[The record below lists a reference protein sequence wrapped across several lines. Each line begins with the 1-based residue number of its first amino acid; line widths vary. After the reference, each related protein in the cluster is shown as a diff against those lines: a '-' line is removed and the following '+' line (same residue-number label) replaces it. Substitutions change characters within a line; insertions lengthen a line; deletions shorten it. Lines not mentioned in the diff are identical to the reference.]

1 MWLRKINEAVFLVS
15 FKKADLKE
23 FLSLWIKLANKW
35 WHSPIPKHY
44 WLHIKCHRYQVH
56 ESREGQNS
64 FKSSEG
70 LYCCYYYNNSGCE
83 TNKKR
88 HKLQTFSKGK

>member
-44 WLHIKCHRYQVH
+44 
-56 ESREGQNS
+56 
-64 FKSSEG
+64 
-70 LYCCYYYNNSGCE
+70 
-83 TNKKR
+83 
-88 HKLQTFSKGK
+88 